1 MHISGV
7 MQGSTSPAFTSLRV
21 DMAANSG
28 NVMVPWQ
35 VLWLLGGIVQVMHRS
50 HLSSA
55 ATTFSFTGAQGT
67 PMLPARPAYV
77 PWVSLVDP
85 LFLLTCL
92 FICLSSSAV
101 ATHVSRLQI
110 TPTIVSRVENTAR
123 PTL

>member
-35 VLWLLGGIVQVMHRS
+35 VLWLLGGI
-50 HLSSA
+50 LCC
-55 ATTFSFTGAQGT
+55 
-67 PMLPARPAYV
+67 YY
-77 PWVSLVDP
+77 P